1 MSVAGVCVGVCVLTG
16 EERADGSEEVHAP
29 RIINNNTDIAY
40 KPRSSTVSNTQS
52 IRGKNLHDKLFLQTT
67 T

>member
-1 MSVAGVCVGVCVLTG
+1 MSVAGVGVGVCVLTG
-16 EERADGSEEVHAP
+16 EERAEGSGKIHAP

-40 KPRSSTVSNTQS
+40 KPLASTVSNTQS